1 MFQQLGRP
9 FDLCVFSYSPIDSSS
24 CIASFIYHCP
34 WWMDPYLIL
43 YVHSKVLWLIQT
55 LLFPVEQT
63 RWTSTSWQVSSA
75 CAQQANGPGKATL
88 HNVHYMVVQ
97 NSWWNCHCCQ

>member
-9 FDLCVFSYSPIDSSS
+9 SDLCVFYSPIDSSS

-34 WWMDPYLIL
+34 RWMGPYLIL
-43 YVHSKVLWLIQT
+43 YVHSKILWFIQT

-63 RWTSTSWQVSSA
+63 RWTSTS
-75 CAQQANGPGKATL
+75 
-88 HNVHYMVVQ
+88 
-97 NSWWNCHCCQ
+97 